1 MVSFINR
8 IITLLIVCGSTLSA
22 FSQSLIFGQVQD
34 AFLKTPLPEAKVSL
48 LLAADSTVV
57 IDSIPVRKIQR
68 ADGTV
73 SKAEFSFQPE
83 KKTCKYLLR
92 GTLEGYESGWLPLA
106 IDANETRA
114 LLLDQPLGLRK
125 IFEREIDEVVVK
137 ATKVKMYYKG
147 DTLVYDATAFK
158 LPDGSMLDALIQ
170 QLPGV
175 SMDKNGQ
182 IFVNGR
188 RVDELLLG
196 SRSFMRGNN
205 KVLMENLPY
214 YTVEN
219 IKVYEKQSPIS
230 ESLGFDIDARKYVMD
245 VNLKKEF
252 SVGYIANVEAAGGTE
267 DRWLGRG
274 FLLGFTDRWRY
285 SLMANL
291 NNVNESRHIGGDG
304 YWTPANMPQSLL
316 TTRNLAINLN
326 YHNEEKKL
334 TNDLTVS
341 FMSSSTETEMRQRY
355 EQFLEGCKPTS
366 QTNRLTERDQWHF
379 RVDNALQLLK
389 PSYLRMATTL
399 NFNKWDDSGM
409 SQFRQ
414 WENDSLIASMHTKDL
429 VKGQHLFFRHSLVG
443 ANGEDGSWYTNYMV
457 FFTHDDDQEWQ
468 SERYDTWQA
477 SSQKDNIRYNASDFF
492 RNLNSLSLSN
502 LWRFDDLFG
511 KVGLVVS
518 DGVQFEDKKYHD
530 YLYHPDTLLLASQ
543 LDMLTAIT
551 DPSNSYDSHQR
562 NWSNSIN
569 ISLKQYGFGKY
580 AVYTRWQA
588 GLDIPVLHRS
598 LDYQRGTIDTLMHK
612 TWVYFLPYASYR
624 YLSRDNRH
632 DFKISANYKCDPPEM
647 INQIAYRD
655 DSQPLVV
662 KEGNSDLKG
671 TSQTTLNA
679 DYSNKQGK
687 NNRQWH
693 IGAMFNYRHRDVAQS
708 VAYNP
713 LTGVYTYK
721 PKNIH
726 GAYYLTTK
734 FDMSSALDEKRY
746 WSWQTNADAGY
757 VHSLD
762 HALLAGDTESRVN
775 VVNTLTL
782 HDNIYLQYNK
792 DMLNIRATGDVSW
805 RHSEGQL
812 RDFETLNAI
821 DYRYGLSARYTIP
834 VVKTTVSVDGN
845 MYSRRGYGSSELNT
859 DDFVLNAS
867 VSQSFLKGKL
877 IARIEAFDL
886 LHQLSSTQY
895 AVDAQGRTETWY
907 RSLPNYVMFHLVYHW
922 NRNPK
927 KQK

>member
-8 IITLLIVCGSTLSA
+8 IITLLIVCGSTLGA

-92 GTLEGYESGWLPLA
+92 GTLEGYEAGWLPLA

-230 ESLGFDIDARKYVMD
+230 ESLGFDVDARKYVMD

-341 FMSSSTETEMRQRY
+341 FMSNRTETEMRQRY

-379 RVDNALQLLK
+379 RVDNALQFLK

-429 VKGQHLFFRHSLVG
+429 VKGQHLFFSHSLVG
-443 ANGEDGSWYTNYMV
+443 AKGKEGAWYTNYMV

-518 DGVQFEDKKYHD
+518 DGVKFEDKKYHD
-530 YLYHPDTLLLASQ
+530 YYRPFQ
-543 LDMLTAIT
+543 
-551 DPSNSYDSHQR
+551 
-562 NWSNSIN
+562 
-569 ISLKQYGFGKY
+569 
-580 AVYTRWQA
+580 
-588 GLDIPVLHRS
+588 
-598 LDYQRGTIDTLMHK
+598 
-612 TWVYFLPYASYR
+612 FL
-624 YLSRDNRH
+624 
-632 DFKISANYKCDPPEM
+632 
-647 INQIAYRD
+647 
-655 DSQPLVV
+655 
-662 KEGNSDLKG
+662 
-671 TSQTTLNA
+671 
-679 DYSNKQGK
+679 
-687 NNRQWH
+687 
-693 IGAMFNYRHRDVAQS
+693 
-708 VAYNP
+708 
-713 LTGVYTYK
+713 
-721 PKNIH
+721 
-726 GAYYLTTK
+726 
-734 FDMSSALDEKRY
+734 
-746 WSWQTNADAGY
+746 
-757 VHSLD
+757 
-762 HALLAGDTESRVN
+762 
-775 VVNTLTL
+775 
-782 HDNIYLQYNK
+782 
-792 DMLNIRATGDVSW
+792 
-805 RHSEGQL
+805 
-812 RDFETLNAI
+812 
-821 DYRYGLSARYTIP
+821 
-834 VVKTTVSVDGN
+834 
-845 MYSRRGYGSSELNT
+845 
-859 DDFVLNAS
+859 
-867 VSQSFLKGKL
+867 
-877 IARIEAFDL
+877 
-886 LHQLSSTQY
+886 
-895 AVDAQGRTETWY
+895 
-907 RSLPNYVMFHLVYHW
+907 
-922 NRNPK
+922 
-927 KQK
+927 